1 MNFRAK
7 TILGIALIEIVL
19 LVILVFSAL
28 SFLGDSNE
36 KQLLQ
41 RAQATTTMF
50 AHAVKD
56 AVLATDLA
64 TLDDLVN
71 EIMTLEDVVY
81 VRIISNDRVLA
92 ASGKPEHLDDHQDID
107 KDLHSIKDGIF
118 DTEVEITNDGVSYGH
133 IDIGFATSAI
143 SVMLTQAKKSI
154 IGIASLEVLLVA
166 LFSFILGTYLTKN
179 LVKLKRAAQIVRKQG
194 PGYQIKLN
202 QKDELGEVAEAFNS
216 MSKSLHDS
224 YQDLHQAREEAE
236 HANEAKSRFLASMS
250 HEIRTPMNGVLG
262 LLDALNNT
270 PLNSEQQKLVAT
282 ASDSGKLL
290 LSVINDILDFSRM
303 EAHNIAIERKAFDL
317 KTTVRTITDS
327 FQPAAGIKGIELMV
341 DTDKLPDYLI
351 GDQTRY
357 RQILLNLI
365 GNAIKFTD
373 QGSVKVTFDFTGQPD
388 SSVICRVSDTGIGI
402 KSESIPFLFEEFT
415 MADQSFSR
423 PHEGSGLGLAIC
435 KRLVE
440 LMEGDIEVSST
451 EGIGSCFTFSIPM
464 TVASQAEIDKS
475 SFVPASL
482 NERCRNINILI
493 AEDNKA
499 NQLVILSLL
508 KGIGLTA
515 DIAENGLQAVEKVE
529 QNSYDI
535 VFMDISMP
543 EMDGMQACGLIRKMA
558 DKQKARLPV
567 IAFTAHAL
575 TGDKE
580 KFLNA
585 GMTDY
590 LTKPVQLSQ
599 LIETLNRYSV
609 LTQEQK
615 TEEKHMAQQGLSDRE
630 PVTENDNP
638 VVDEVTL
645 AQLVRDTSAEVVP
658 TLIEHYIEEANKHC
672 RVITEAEQEK
682 DGEKLKFELHTLSSS
697 SKALG
702 NTALSAL
709 AKQLELAC
717 IQGDENTAFNS
728 VSQLIELAEGSL
740 QQLDQ
745 RKQQGFS

>member
-81 VRIISNDRVLA
+81 VRIVSNDRVLA
-92 ASGKPEHLDDHQDID
+92 ASGKSEHLDDHQDID

-118 DTEVEITNDGVSYGH
+118 DTEVDIISDDVSYGH

-236 HANEAKSRFLASMS
+236 HANETKSRFLASMS

-317 KTTVRTITDS
+317 KATVRTITDS
-327 FQPAAGIKGIELMV
+327 FQPAAGNKGIELLV
-341 DTDKLPDYLI
+341 DSDKLPDYLV

-388 SSVICRVSDTGIGI
+388 STVICRVSDTGIGI
-402 KSESIPFLFEEFT
+402 QSESIPFLFEEFT
-415 MADQSFSR
+415 MTDQSFSR

-435 KRLVE
+435 KRLVD
-440 LMEGDIEVSST
+440 LMEGDIEVTST
-451 EGIGSCFTFSIPM
+451 EGIGSCFTFSVPM

-515 DIAENGLQAVEKVE
+515 DIAENGQQAVEKVE
-529 QNSYDI
+529 QNRYDI

-543 EMDGMQACGLIRKMA
+543 KMDGMQACGLIRKMA

-615 TEEKHMAQQGLSDRE
+615 PEEKHMAQQGLSDRE
-630 PVTENDNP
+630 PVTENDNL

-658 TLIEHYIEEANKHC
+658 ALIDHYIEEANKHC
-672 RVITEAEQEK
+672 RVITEADREK
-682 DGEKLKFELHTLSSS
+682 DAEKLKFELHTLSSS

-717 IQGDENTAFNS
+717 IQGDESTAFNS
-728 VSQLIELAEGSL
+728 VGQLIELAEGSL